1 MDGDVAMY
9 SPLFKRFIYFFPLIL
24 SLPFAP
30 LSAQPKSRR
39 SDITIEQVCV
49 VGNNSVRIKRDPAS
63 GKLYIVQN
71 NGLIQRVDFGAGA
84 TTTLTTVYQK
94 ADHGLNAPLGITFGQ
109 DGTMYLT
116 GNDSTGVIGTATV
129 VKGVP
134 ATPGSENRTWSV
146 IAQTVGYRYGNIY
159 NHRVN
164 AVILNPT
171 GDSLYVNSGAATD
184 HGEAHGGYRESGGL
198 TSCIWKLPIA
208 GNNIILQDDRE
219 WLRSNGYLFA
229 EGIRNTF
236 DFAYAGNGDLL
247 GPENSDDRDDP
258 EELNW
263 LQEGHHY
270 GFPWRIGG
278 DNTPQQFTP
287 YNPHTDPLLSTKAWG
302 GGSLY
307 TTYSNDPTYP
317 PRPDSITFTEPI
329 PNVGPDA
336 DKFRDTTTGSV
347 KDASQLGI
355 VASTF
360 TPHLSIDGI
369 VFDHDSI
376 LAGDLKG
383 GAYIISFSNSS
394 LITDLGDTSQN
405 LMEVALTKSSGNYT
419 AGVTKLVTGF
429 NSPLGIEMVGDT
441 LYVVETGLQGG
452 NPSPKLWRIILP
464 LNSATS
470 VKEKE
475 NVPASFALDQ
485 NYPNP
490 FNPATMIRYQLTMN
504 SFVTVRVYDELGRE
518 IARLVNGEQSAG
530 GHSVRWDAEN
540 FSSGV
545 YIYELNAGNYH
556 DVKKMVL
563 IK

>member
-1 MDGDVAMY
+1 MIFHMCSRKLGIVIAVAGVQV
-9 SPLFKRFIYFFPLIL
+9 L
-24 SLPFAP
+24 P

-39 SDITIEQVCV
+39 SDITIKQLGV
-49 VGNNSVRIKRDPAS
+49 VGNNTVRIKRDPAS
-63 GKLYIVQN
+63 GKLYILQN
-71 NGLIQRVDFGAGA
+71 NGLIQRVNFESGGSA
-84 TTTLTTVYQK
+84 TLTTVYQPS
-94 ADHGLNAPLGITFGQ
+94 DDSVNAPLGITFGP

-116 GNDSTGVIGTATV
+116 GNDSTGVIGTAVV

-134 ATPGSENRTWSV
+134 DVPGSENRTWSV
-146 IAQTVGYRYGNIY
+146 IARTVGYRYGNIY

-184 HGEAHGGYRESGGL
+184 HGEMHGGYREAGL
-198 TSCIWKLPIA
+198 TSIIWKLPTSGHDIV
-208 GNNIILQDDRE
+208 LQDDRE
-219 WLRSNGYLFA
+219 WLRSNGFLFA

-236 DFAYAGNGDLL
+236 DFAYAGNGDLF

-278 DNTPQQFTP
+278 DNTPQQYTP

-329 PNVGPDA
+329 SNVGPDA
-336 DKFRDTTTGSV
+336 DRFHDTTSGVV
-347 KDASQLGI
+347 KDASQLDTT
-355 VASTF
+355 VTTF

-369 VFDHDSI
+369 VFDRDSI
-376 LAGDLKG
+376 LSGNLKG
-383 GAYIISFSNSS
+383 GAFVISLSNSS
-394 LITDLGDTSQN
+394 IITDMGDTSMS
-405 LMEVALTKSSGNYT
+405 LMVIALTKSNGKYT
-419 AGVTKLVTGF
+419 ARVTKLVTGF

-441 LYVVETGLQGG
+441 LYIVETGLQGG
-452 NPSPKLWRIILP
+452 NSSPKLWQIILP
-464 LNSATS
+464 TGTATS
-470 VKEKE
+470 VKP
-475 NVPASFALDQ
+475 VQSIPASYALAQ

-490 FNPATMIRYQLTMN
+490 FNPATIISYQLAVN
-504 SFVTVRVYDELGRE
+504 SFVTVKVYDELGRE
-518 IARLVNGEQSAG
+518 VARLVNGEQSAG
-530 GHSVRWDAEN
+530 NHSVRWDGGN

-545 YIYELNAGNYH
+545 YFYELNAGSFH

-563 IK
+563 MK